1 MIREERTEA
10 DRLIREPRLQ
20 QTHSNNEPVHQD
32 GKSKRVRERE
42 SEKKRGTQRVF
53 CLQANGE
60 ACDCAHI
67 SAITQLTSD
76 PAQCEEP
83 SHRETDEIDHKQVH
97 NSKPP
102 LTSSMRPS
110 QTYLKRKKYTPT
122 QTRPYILCYLLL
134 IIYNNCFLFLCLTS
148 HKNTYIKSLNALIKK
163 ILATFVK

>member
-1 MIREERTEA
+1 MNLFTKMERE
-10 DRLIREPRLQ
+10 RE
-20 QTHSNNEPVHQD
+20 HA
-32 GKSKRVRERE
+32 RERE
-42 SEKKRGTQRVF
+42 SERERATEAQWVF

-76 PAQCEEP
+76 PAQCEET

-110 QTYLKRKKYTPT
+110 QTYLKT
-122 QTRPYILCYLLL
+122 
-134 IIYNNCFLFLCLTS
+134 
-148 HKNTYIKSLNALIKK
+148 KNTHPYRHRFTLWVICSRSFTIIVFCYSVLLYINIQISELQMHQGHFWRPR
-163 ILATFVK
+163 T